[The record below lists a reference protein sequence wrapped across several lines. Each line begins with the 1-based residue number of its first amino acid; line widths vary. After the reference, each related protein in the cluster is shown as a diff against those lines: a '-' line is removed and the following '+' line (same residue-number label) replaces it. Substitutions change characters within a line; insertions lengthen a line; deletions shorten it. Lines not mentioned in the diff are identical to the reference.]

1 MKTLELAVLA
11 SLAALAAPAGQAA
24 AQTVSPDQRPPAA
37 VALQSAI
44 ERVCLPVLGGEPMKT
59 VASAAGV
66 KANDSGWWLPA
77 GGPQG
82 VAILPPDSVN
92 PNVCSLTVTYQAGPG
107 APLYDL
113 LSRWSQDHGLKPVKT
128 KETSQGPSYAR
139 VTSSWE
145 GRTSS
150 GQMAVVLATEKQL
163 NGAPVAGA
171 DNQANVLIS
180 VTPATRKS

>member
-11 SLAALAAPAGQAA
+11 SLAAAVATAGQAA
-24 AQTVSPDQRPPAA
+24 AQTASADQRTPAA
-37 VALQSAI
+37 IALQTAV
-44 ERVCLPVLGGEPMKT
+44 ERVCLPVLGGKPMKT
-59 VASAAGV
+59 IASAAGV
-66 KANDSGWWLPA
+66 TQNDSGWWLPA

-82 VAILPPDSVN
+82 VSILPPDSVN
-92 PNVCSLTVTYQAGPG
+92 PNVCSLTVTYQAGQG

-113 LSRWSQDHGLKPVKT
+113 LSRWSQDHGLQPVKV
-128 KETSQGPSYAR
+128 KEPSRGPSYAR

-145 GRTSS
+145 GQTPS
-150 GQMAVVLATEKQL
+150 GQMAIVLATEKQL

-171 DNQANVLIS
+171 DNQATVLIS